1 VNQIETMLSRA
12 RRSENSILCQKSKK
26 DGTARKDGLRLYR
39 CRWVQ
44 RVTRPSQAPRLRR
57 LLLCSDSSLI
67 VFFLLLD
74 CANRL
79 FQHGVQDTRFIA
91 TNMSFASRYMYRAA
105 LDHWCM
111 GVTRHSRGH
120 TVLVQTFHEGTCFDD
135 VLKIVQMQFMKVTG
149 NDGLA
154 STATHIYPVFLIRS
168 RQLCNGRAKPA
179 VGVSLCGT
187 DRTEVQKGSWVFGC
201 RA

>member
-1 VNQIETMLSRA
+1 MLSRA

-57 LLLCSDSSLI
+57 LLLCSDSSFI

-149 NDGLA
+149 TDSHPPPHTYILSLSFNHDNCATDG
-154 STATHIYPVFLIRS
+154 
-168 RQLCNGRAKPA
+168 AKPA
-179 VGVSLCGT
+179 VGVPLCGT
-187 DRTEVQKGSWVFGC
+187 DRTEVQKSSWVFSC